1 MIGEMILPLAEM
13 TGSDVGELQVTVMV
27 DSNTTGRKKIGDII
41 KEVQQDGE
49 TGSSSD
55 NLGLHG

>member
-1 MIGEMILPLAEM
+1 VIGEMILPLAEM
-13 TGSDVGELQVTVMV
+13 TGSDVGGLHVTVV
-27 DSNTTGRKKIGDII
+27 IDGNTTGRKKIEEVI
-41 KEVQQDGE
+41 KEVRQEGE